1 MSDAIIVALITG
13 LCAVVGNWLI
23 SRQQTEKR
31 RVEDAVRDA
40 RQEDRL
46 AAIERKLDIHN
57 GYAEKFSEI
66 GKDIAVIKTEIKTL
80 YEKGA

>member
-23 SRQQTEKR
+23 SHQQTEKR
-31 RVEDAVRDA
+31 RVEDAVRDD